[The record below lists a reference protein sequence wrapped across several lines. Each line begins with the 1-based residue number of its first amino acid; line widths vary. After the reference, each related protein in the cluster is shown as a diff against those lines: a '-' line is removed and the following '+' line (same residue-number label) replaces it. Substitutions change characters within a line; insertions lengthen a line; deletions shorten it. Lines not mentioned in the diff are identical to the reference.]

1 MPSTANKQ
9 IPLIS
14 SQSTGPLG
22 AAHLPRLWT
31 KLTLGYTD
39 QLADGWDHCGTGFD
53 QMTISNLGLD
63 REKVMEFVRTHK
75 PTYVQFEEYVVANGK
90 TDPETIRKHNAAIH
104 GYDHSPEL
112 AKEMRG
118 TMGLK
123 NDRVNDA
130 VTLNSLED
138 LHELHKQVHGK

>member
-39 QLADGWDHCGTGFD
+39 QLAEGWDHCGTGFD

-75 PTYVQFEEYVVANGK
+75 PTYVQFEDYVVANGK
-90 TDPETIRKHNAAIH
+90 TDPETIRKHNASIH

-118 TMGLK
+118 AMGLK
-123 NDRVNDA
+123 SDRVNDA